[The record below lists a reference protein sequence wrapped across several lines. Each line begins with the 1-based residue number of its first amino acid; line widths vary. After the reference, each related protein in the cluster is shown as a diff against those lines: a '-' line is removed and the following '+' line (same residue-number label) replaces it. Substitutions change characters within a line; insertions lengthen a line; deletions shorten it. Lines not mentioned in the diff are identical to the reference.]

1 MKDNEI
7 KAVKDMRLSVI
18 CREIDKNTGAVTTYV
33 CKNDITDNDIFFF
46 RVRSTLNPELTYY
59 TVLTRIAEDRESLED
74 VLSFLKR
81 RRLSDS
87 DIKRYGG
94 IIKL

>member
-1 MKDNEI
+1 M
-7 KAVKDMRLSVI
+7 DMRLSVV
-18 CREIDKNTGAVTTYV
+18 CREIDKNTGAIATYV
-33 CKNDITDNDIFFF
+33 CKEDIDDNDLVYFQL
-46 RVRSTLNPELTYY
+46 RSRFNPELTYY
-59 TVLTRIAEDRESLED
+59 AVLTRISENQEALKD

-81 RRLSDS
+81 KRLNDA

>member
-1 MKDNEI
+1 MNDNEI
-7 KAVKDMRLSVI
+7 KATEDMRLSVI
-18 CREIDKNTGAVTTYV
+18 CREVDKNTGAIATYV

-46 RVRSTLNPELTYY
+46 RIRSTLNPELTYY
-59 TVLTRIAEDRESLED
+59 TILTRISEGQEALED

-81 RRLSDS
+81 RRLSDA
-87 DIKRYGG
+87 DIERYGG

>member
-1 MKDNEI
+1 MNDNEI
-7 KAVKDMRLSVI
+7 KAVKNMRLSVI
-18 CREIDKNTGAVTTYV
+18 CREIDKNTGAIATYV
-33 CKNDITDNDIFFF
+33 CKNDITDSDIVFF
-46 RVRSTLNPELTYY
+46 RLRSTFNPELTYY
-59 TVLTRIAEDRESLED
+59 TILTRIAEDQEALED

-81 RRLSDS
+81 RRLSDA

>member
-1 MKDNEI
+1 M
-7 KAVKDMRLSVI
+7 DMRLSVV
-18 CREIDKNTGAVTTYV
+18 CREIDKNTGAIATYV
-33 CKNDITDNDIFFF
+33 CKNDITENDLVFF
-46 RVRSTLNPELTYY
+46 RFRSTFNPELTYY
-59 TVLTRIAEDRESLED
+59 TVLTRITENQEALED

-81 RRLSDS
+81 RRLSDA